1 MTKYLK
7 LLTVALFA
15 TMSFALTSCGGDE
28 PDDPN
33 GGEKDVQYTFK
44 FNNKTYY
51 YGYDVDYGIIT
62 LHQMGGFSL
71 EKDYC
76 FLAFEAQDVPI
87 KTDENGLTSGVD
99 QDENSSLDCEFTLEY
114 FNPRTAKKGDV
125 LKFKQI
131 IQSHRK
137 DTDDPKYMFD
147 FNNYTYYREADGDF
161 NNPKIFTWQS
171 NAQGVVKF
179 VSYTDDDD
187 NGRERLT
194 LEFVNVSMDLFI
206 GDYDYSEY
214 KDRSNKGVFNGSIS
228 FQAI

>member
-1 MTKYLK
+1 
-7 LLTVALFA
+7 
-15 TMSFALTSCGGDE
+15 
-28 PDDPN
+28 
-33 GGEKDVQYTFK
+33 
-44 FNNKTYY
+44 
-51 YGYDVDYGIIT
+51 
-62 LHQMGGFSL
+62 MGGFSL

-87 KTDENGLTSGVD
+87 KTNENGSTRDVD
-99 QDENSSLDCEFTLEY
+99 QDENSSLDCQFVLEY

-131 IQSHRK
+131 IQSYRK

-147 FNNYTYYREADGDF
+147 FNNYTHYREAGGDF
-161 NNPKIFTWQS
+161 NYPKIFTWQS

-187 NGRERLT
+187 NGCERLT
-194 LEFVNVSMDLFI
+194 LEFVNVTMDLFI

-214 KDRSNKGVFNGSIS
+214 KDRSNKGVFNGTIS

>member
-87 KTDENGLTSGVD
+87 KTDENGLTYKIPESGVI
-99 QDENSSLDCEFTLEY
+99 SRPAASTSCRSFFITSAGIHLLSL
-114 FNPRTAKKGDV
+114 
-125 LKFKQI
+125 I
-131 IQSHRK
+131 HI
-137 DTDDPKYMFD
+137 
-147 FNNYTYYREADGDF
+147 
-161 NNPKIFTWQS
+161 
-171 NAQGVVKF
+171 
-179 VSYTDDDD
+179 
-187 NGRERLT
+187 
-194 LEFVNVSMDLFI
+194 
-206 GDYDYSEY
+206 
-214 KDRSNKGVFNGSIS
+214 
-228 FQAI
+228 

>member
-87 KTDENGLTSGVD
+87 KTDENDWGGISNWKTDIDDYGTKEESGSANKFFFNVGVGGQYD
-99 QDENSSLDCEFTLEY
+99 LNDKLAVNLEIKYQYIKNFNRLPISLGVAY
-114 FNPRTAKKGDV
+114 
-125 LKFKQI
+125 KF
-131 IQSHRK
+131 
-137 DTDDPKYMFD
+137 
-147 FNNYTYYREADGDF
+147 
-161 NNPKIFTWQS
+161 
-171 NAQGVVKF
+171 
-179 VSYTDDDD
+179 
-187 NGRERLT
+187 
-194 LEFVNVSMDLFI
+194 
-206 GDYDYSEY
+206 
-214 KDRSNKGVFNGSIS
+214 
-228 FQAI
+228 